1 MIAHLRGKLVDKHP
15 NFVIIDV
22 GGDVGGVGYAVT
34 IPVSTYSQLGQ
45 TGAEAAL
52 HIYTH
57 VREDTLALFGFAT
70 RAEKAI
76 FEQLIT
82 VSGIGAR
89 LAVTILSGLPADVLS
104 KAIRSGDV
112 TRLTKIPGV
121 GKKTG
126 ERMILELREKL
137 GPAIASD
144 EATVP
149 PNADD
154 ATQEEVISALLN
166 LGCTRDA
173 AQKAV
178 GRALKEKS
186 AEDMLEFESLFRR
199 ALDLI
204 SR

>member
-1 MIAHLRGKLVDKHP
+1 MIAHLRGKLADKQP
-15 NFVIIDV
+15 NFVIIEV
-22 GGDVGGVGYAVT
+22 GGDAGGVGYAVT

-45 TGAEAAL
+45 TGSEAAL

-57 VREDTLALFGFAT
+57 VREDALALFGFAT
-70 RAEKAI
+70 RGEKAI

-89 LAVTILSGLPADVLS
+89 LAVTILSGLPVDDLS
-104 KAIRSGDV
+104 TAIRSGDV
-112 TRLTKIPGV
+112 PRLTKIPGV

-137 GPAIASD
+137 GPAIASS
-144 EATVP
+144 EATAQ

-173 AQKAV
+173 ARKAV
-178 GRALKEKS
+178 GKALKEKS
-186 AEDMLEFESLFRR
+186 AEDILEFESLFRR
-199 ALDLI
+199 SLDLM

>member
-1 MIAHLRGKLVDKHP
+1 MIAHLRGKLVDKQP
-15 NFVIIDV
+15 NLVII
-22 GGDVGGVGYAVT
+22 DVGGVGYAVT

-45 TGAEAAL
+45 RGAEASL
-52 HIYTH
+52 HIHTH
-57 VREDTLALFGFAT
+57 VREDALALFGFAT

-89 LAVTILSGLPADVLS
+89 LAVAVLSGLPADELS
-104 KAIRSGDV
+104 TAIRSADV
-112 TRLTKIPGV
+112 AQLTRIPGV

-126 ERMILELREKL
+126 ERMVLELREKL
-137 GPAIASD
+137 GPAISSD
-144 EATVP
+144 EMAARP
-149 PNADD
+149 GGDD
-154 ATQEEVISALLN
+154 ATQQEVISALLN

-178 GRALKEKS
+178 GKALREKS
-186 AEDMLEFESLFRR
+186 AADVLEFESLFRR
-199 ALDLI
+199 SLDLM

>member
-1 MIAHLRGKLVDKHP
+1 MIAHLRGKLADKHS
-15 NFVIIDV
+15 NLVII
-22 GGDVGGVGYAVT
+22 DVGGVGYAVT

-45 TGAEAAL
+45 TGAETSL

-57 VREDTLALFGFAT
+57 VREDSLVLFGFAT
-70 RAEKAI
+70 RGEKAI

-89 LAVTILSGLPADVLS
+89 LAVTILSGLPADELS
-104 KAIRSGDV
+104 TAIRSGDV
-112 TRLTKIPGV
+112 ARLTRIPGI

-126 ERMILELREKL
+126 ERMVLELREKL
-137 GPAIASD
+137 GPAISSD
-144 EATVP
+144 EMAAQP
-149 PNADD
+149 GADG
-154 ATQEEVISALLN
+154 ATQQEVISALLN

-178 GRALKEKS
+178 GKALREKS
-186 AEDMLEFESLFRR
+186 AAEVLEFESLFRR
-199 ALDLI
+199 SLDLM

>member
-1 MIAHLRGKLVDKHP
+1 MIAHLRGKLIDKQP
-15 NFVIIDV
+15 NFVIIEV
-22 GGDVGGVGYAVT
+22 GGDAGGVGYAVT

-45 TGAEAAL
+45 TGSEAAL

-57 VREDTLALFGFAT
+57 VREDALALFGFAT
-70 RAEKAI
+70 RGEKAI

-82 VSGIGAR
+82 VSGIGAK
-89 LAVTILSGLPADVLS
+89 LAVTILSGLPVDDLS
-104 KAIRSGDV
+104 KAIRSADV

-137 GPAIASD
+137 GPAIAGD
-144 EATVP
+144 EATAQ

-154 ATQEEVISALLN
+154 ATREEVISALLN

-178 GRALKEKS
+178 GKALKEKS
-186 AEDMLEFESLFRR
+186 AEDILEFESLFRR
-199 ALDLI
+199 SLDLM
-204 SR
+204 SH

>member
-1 MIAHLRGKLVDKHP
+1 MIAHLRGKLADKQP
-15 NFVIIDV
+15 NLVTI
-22 GGDVGGVGYAVT
+22 DVGGVGYAVT

-45 TGAEAAL
+45 TGTEASL
-52 HIYTH
+52 HIHTH
-57 VREDTLALFGFAT
+57 VREDALALFGFAT
-70 RAEKAI
+70 RAEKAM

-89 LAVTILSGLPADVLS
+89 LAVAVLSGLPTDELS

-112 TRLTKIPGV
+112 AQLTRIPGV

-126 ERMILELREKL
+126 ERMVLELREKM
-137 GPAIASD
+137 GPAISSD
-144 EATVP
+144 EMAAQP
-149 PNADD
+149 SADD
-154 ATQEEVISALLN
+154 ATQQEVISALLN

-178 GRALKEKS
+178 GKALREKS
-186 AEDMLEFESLFRR
+186 AADVLEFESLFRR
-199 ALDLI
+199 SLDLM